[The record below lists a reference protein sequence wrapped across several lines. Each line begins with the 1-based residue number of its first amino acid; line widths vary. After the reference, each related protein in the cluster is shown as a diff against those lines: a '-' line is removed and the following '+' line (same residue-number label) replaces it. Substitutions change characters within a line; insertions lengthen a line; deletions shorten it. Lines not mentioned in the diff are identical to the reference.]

1 MTSNPVIAN
10 PAAGELLDPLRSAE
24 GGFAMLALDQR
35 ESLRR
40 MFPLVDGAEAGDDAL
55 RRFKATAARV
65 LSPFASAV
73 LLDRPYAVTDSRPE
87 TLSPACGF
95 ILAADDLVQPPGE
108 AVVDTGLDTSITPQ
122 YVKQVGANA
131 VKLLVLWRPD
141 GRERERA
148 ELVRAFV
155 ALAREAGVASLVEAI
170 ARPVGRDAWES
181 HPERHAAILEAA
193 REIAP
198 LGGLIYK
205 AEVPGYAPGDVSRV
219 REHAELMSEIV
230 PVPWVVLSN
239 GVAQPDFAGALR
251 EACRGGASG
260 FLAGRAIWADTVAD
274 PDTDRALSERSVERL
289 RTLSAIV
296 AEARG
301 S

>member
-1 MTSNPVIAN
+1 MTSNQVIAN
-10 PAAGELLDPLRSAE
+10 PAAGELLDPLRAAE

-73 LLDRPYAVTDSRPE
+73 LLDRPYAVTDSRPD

-108 AVVDTGLDTSITPQ
+108 AVVDTHLDASITPEF
-122 YVKQVGANA
+122 VKQVGANA
-131 VKLLVLWRPD
+131 LKLLVVWRAD

-148 ELVRAFV
+148 ELVGAFV
-155 ALAREAGVASLVEAI
+155 TLAREAGVASLVEAI
-170 ARPVGRDAWES
+170 ARPADGEAWAS
-181 HPERHAAILEAA
+181 QAQRHEAILDAA

-205 AEVPGYAPGDVSRV
+205 AEVPGYSPGDVSQV
-219 REHAELMSEIV
+219 REHAERMTDIV

-251 EACRGGASG
+251 EACHGGASG
-260 FLAGRAIWADTVAD
+260 FLAGRAVWADTVAD
-274 PDTDRALSERSVERL
+274 PDTDGALAGRSVERL
-289 RTLSAIV
+289 RALSAIV
-296 AEARG
+296 AEVRG